1 MVKMPVS
8 PKKQKKNNK
17 LINDWKN
24 KFELKLKKIHGTH
37 WQNVF
42 HKLMKKSSTLKSTL
56 KRRSK
61 EYEVEFDI
69 NLKEIRNEIYSSYG
83 EKCKYC
89 SHRLNI
95 RNMVCDHI
103 VPLSLG
109 GNSTLTNLQLICDR
123 CNRRKGP
130 LTDRQ
135 YGQLLGWL
143 KKKSPLMAE
152 YILRKMS
159 KSDVMG

>member
-1 MVKMPVS
+1 MQVYRKK
-8 PKKQKKNNK
+8 PKRQNK
-17 LINDWKN
+17 VINDWKQ
-24 KFELKLKKIHGTH
+24 KFESKLRESHGRN

-42 HKLMKKSSTLKSTL
+42 HRLMKKSSTLKTSL

-69 NLKEIRNEIYSSYG
+69 TLKEIRDEMYNAYG
-83 EKCKYC
+83 KKCKYC
-89 SHRLNI
+89 KNQLNI
-95 RNMVCDHI
+95 KNMVCDHI
-103 VPLSLG
+103 IPLSLG
-109 GNSTLTNLQLICDR
+109 GGSTPHNLQLICDR

-135 YGQLLGWL
+135 YGMLLVWL
-143 KKKSPLMAE
+143 RKQSPLMAD

-159 KSDVMG
+159 KADVMG